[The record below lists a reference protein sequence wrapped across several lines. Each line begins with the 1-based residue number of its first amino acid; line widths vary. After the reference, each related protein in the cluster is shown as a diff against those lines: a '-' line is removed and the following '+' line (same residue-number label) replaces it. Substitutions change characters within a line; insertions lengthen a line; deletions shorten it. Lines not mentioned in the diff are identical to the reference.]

1 MVDDS
6 ESSEE
11 HRRAVCDCVA
21 GHVCGGIGWCHWLTL
36 ILFHYD
42 GGLQSL
48 TTIFNRWTPAR
59 GGLLAMTFALTV
71 LQITGGSSI
80 VHTCNHI
87 PGVGFCF

>member
-11 HRRAVCDCVA
+11 QRRAVCDCVA